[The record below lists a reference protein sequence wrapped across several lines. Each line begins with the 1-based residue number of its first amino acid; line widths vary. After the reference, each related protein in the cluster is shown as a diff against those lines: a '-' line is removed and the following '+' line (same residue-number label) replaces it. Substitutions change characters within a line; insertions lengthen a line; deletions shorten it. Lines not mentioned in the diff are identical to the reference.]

1 MRFAHVFG
9 ALTAVFLIAQ
19 SGMAQSAADGE
30 TAGQPPVSHGTA
42 RLIVKLRPASD
53 EPVRAQ
59 ALAAADGASRRVSAL
74 GQRTGLAERLSRSLG
89 GDLSMIL
96 LDKPLADAELE
107 SALTLLRA
115 DPEVEFVEIDQRRYA
130 QAVPTDPMYVDQWYL
145 QADQPSAVNFT
156 AAWDLTTGRPDTVIA
171 VLDTGVRFDHPD
183 LGRDGIDPGGR
194 LVPGYDFVSGES
206 AGSFVSANDGNGWD
220 ADASDPGDW
229 VRNEDPAGPLANC
242 DEHDSSW
249 HGTRVAGMLG
259 AITDNNT
266 GIAGG
271 IWNTRILP
279 VRVLGKCGGYDSD
292 IIAGMRWAAGL
303 SVPGAPANP
312 TPAKILNLSLGGT
325 GNCSSS
331 YRQTITALTAAGVL
345 VVAAAGNT
353 DGEAVE
359 TPANCAGVL
368 AVAGLRQVGSKVGY
382 SSLGPEV
389 GIAAP
394 AGNCV
399 NLGAGQPCLFAL
411 TTTSNTGLTV
421 PGLYTYRASIGTS
434 FSAPIVAAIAGLM
447 HAVNGELANSEM
459 IARIKSGARPF
470 PAPDPAIPTCPT
482 LDSLTAQCNCT
493 TTTCGAGMADAPGAV
508 SEALRPI
515 ARIVEPG
522 NGRAGET
529 ITLDGSTSGAARG
542 RGITSYAWS
551 VSGGMAE
558 IVGTSTAATARLQIS
573 AAGPVGVLLTVTDDV
588 GAEDY
593 AGVTVN
599 AAAAASGGGGGG
611 LIHPLL
617 LVILLAAG
625 LSRRRQPVHR

>member
-30 TAGQPPVSHGTA
+30 TARQPPVSHGTA

-59 ALAAADGASRRVSAL
+59 ALAATDGASRRVSAL

-331 YRQTITALTAAGVL
+331 YRQTITALTTAGVL

-470 PAPDPAIPTCPT
+470 PAPDPAIPTCPA

-515 ARIVEPG
+515 ARIVAPG

>member
-30 TAGQPPVSHGTA
+30 TARQPPVSHGTA

-59 ALAAADGASRRVSAL
+59 ALAATDGASRRVSAL

-206 AGSFVSANDGNGWD
+206 AGSFVSANDGNEWD

-271 IWNTRILP
+271 IWNARILP

-470 PAPDPAIPTCPT
+470 PAPDPAIPTCPA

-515 ARIVEPG
+515 ARIVAPG

>member
-9 ALTAVFLIAQ
+9 ALTAVFLVAQ
-19 SGMAQSAADGE
+19 SGMAQSAADGK
-30 TAGQPPVSHGTA
+30 TTRQPPVSDGTA

-59 ALAAADGASRRVSAL
+59 VLAAADGASRRVSAL

-89 GDLSMIL
+89 GDMSVVL
-96 LDKPLADAELE
+96 LDKPLAGTELE
-107 SALTLLRA
+107 TALASLRA

-130 QAVPTDPMYVDQWYL
+130 QAVPTDPLYTDQWYL
-145 QADQPSAVNFT
+145 QSEQESAVNFT
-156 AAWDLTTGRPDTVIA
+156 AAWDLTTGITDTVVA

-194 LVPGYDFVSGES
+194 LLPGYDFVSGES
-206 AGSFVSANDGNGWD
+206 VSSFVAANDGNGWD

-229 VRNEDPAGPLANC
+229 VRDEDPAGPLADC

-249 HGTRVAGMLG
+249 HGTRVAGMVG

-271 IWNTRILP
+271 VWNARILP

-303 SVPGAPANP
+303 SVPGAPTNP
-312 TPAKILNLSLGGT
+312 TPAKVLNLSLGGT
-325 GNCSSS
+325 GNCNSS
-331 YRQTITALTAAGVL
+331 YRQTITALTTAGVL

-470 PAPDPAIPTCPT
+470 PDPDPAVPTCPA

-515 ARIVEPG
+515 ARVVDPG
-522 NGRAGET
+522 SARAGET

-542 RGITSYAWS
+542 RRVSSYAWS
-551 VSGGMAE
+551 VSGGVAE
-558 IVGTSTAATARLQIS
+558 IIGTSTAATATLQIS
-573 AAGPVGVLLTVTDDV
+573 AAGPVSVLLTVADDV

-593 AGVTVN
+593 AVVTVN
-599 AAAAASGGGGGG
+599 AAASGGGGGG
-611 LIHPLL
+611 VIHPLL

-625 LSRRRQPVHR
+625 LRRRRQPVRR

>member
-30 TAGQPPVSHGTA
+30 TARQPPVSHGTA

-59 ALAAADGASRRVSAL
+59 ALAATDGASRRVSAL

-447 HAVNGELANSEM
+447 RAVNGELANSEM

-470 PAPDPAIPTCPT
+470 PAPDPAIPTCPA

-515 ARIVEPG
+515 ARIVAPG

>member
-30 TAGQPPVSHGTA
+30 TARQPPVSHGTA

-59 ALAAADGASRRVSAL
+59 ALAATDGASRRVSAL

-421 PGLYTYRASIGTS
+421 PGLYTYRTSIGTS

-447 HAVNGELANSEM
+447 RAVNGELANSEM

-470 PAPDPAIPTCPT
+470 PAPDPAIPTCPA

-515 ARIVEPG
+515 ARIVAPG

>member
-30 TAGQPPVSHGTA
+30 TARQPPVSHGTA

-271 IWNTRILP
+271 IWNARILP

-331 YRQTITALTAAGVL
+331 YRQTITALTTAGVL

-421 PGLYTYRASIGTS
+421 PGLYTYRTSIGTS

-447 HAVNGELANSEM
+447 RAVNGELANSEM

-470 PAPDPAIPTCPT
+470 PAPDPAIPTCPA

-515 ARIVEPG
+515 ARIVAPG

>member
-1 MRFAHVFG
+1 MRFARVFG
-9 ALTAVFLIAQ
+9 ALAAGLLIAQ
-19 SGMAQSAADGE
+19 SVIAQSAPDGE
-30 TAGQPPVSHGTA
+30 TARQPPVSDATA
-42 RLIVKLRPASD
+42 RLIVKLRPAGD
-53 EPVRAQ
+53 ERLRGQ
-59 ALAAADGASRRVSAL
+59 ALAGADGASSRVSAL
-74 GQRTGLAERLSRSLG
+74 GQRTGLGQRLSRSLG
-89 GDLSMIL
+89 GDMSVVL
-96 LDKPLADAELE
+96 LDKPLAGTELAT
-107 SALTLLRA
+107 ALASLRA

-130 QAVPTDPMYVDQWYL
+130 QAVPTDPLYADQWYL

-183 LGRDGIDPGGR
+183 LGRYGIDPGGR
-194 LVPGYDFVSGES
+194 LLPGYDFVSGES
-206 AGSFVSANDGNGWD
+206 ASSFVSANDGNGWD

-229 VRNEDPAGPLANC
+229 VRDEDPAGPLADC

-266 GIAGG
+266 GIAGA
-271 IWNTRILP
+271 IWNARILP

-303 SVPGAPANP
+303 SAPGAPANP

-325 GNCSSS
+325 SNCSSS

-353 DGEAVE
+353 DGLAVE
-359 TPANCAGVL
+359 TPANCTGVL

-411 TTTSNTGLTV
+411 TTTSNTGLTL

-447 HAVNGELANSEM
+447 HGVNSELSSNEM

-470 PAPDPAIPTCPT
+470 PAPDPAIPTCPA

-493 TTTCGAGMADAPGAV
+493 ATTCGAGMADAPGAV
-508 SEALRPI
+508 SEALRPV
-515 ARIVEPG
+515 ARIVDPG
-522 NGRAGET
+522 NARVGET
-529 ITLDGSTSGAARG
+529 ITLDGSASAAARG
-542 RGITSYAWS
+542 RSVTGYAWN
-551 VSGGMAE
+551 VSGGTAE
-558 IVGTSTAATARLQIS
+558 ITGTSTAATATLQIL

-588 GAEDY
+588 GAQDN

-599 AAAAASGGGGGG
+599 VAAAASGGGGGG
-611 LIHPLL
+611 LMHPLL

-625 LSRRRQPVHR
+625 LRRGRQPAHG

>member
-30 TAGQPPVSHGTA
+30 TARQPPVSHGTA

-59 ALAAADGASRRVSAL
+59 ALAATDGASRRVSAL

-89 GDLSMIL
+89 GDMSMIL

-194 LVPGYDFVSGES
+194 LVPGYDFVSRES

-271 IWNTRILP
+271 IWNARILP

-331 YRQTITALTAAGVL
+331 YRQTITALTTAGVL

-515 ARIVEPG
+515 ARIVAPG

>member
-30 TAGQPPVSHGTA
+30 TARQPPVSHGTA

-59 ALAAADGASRRVSAL
+59 ALAATDGASRRVSAL

-271 IWNTRILP
+271 IWNARILP

-331 YRQTITALTAAGVL
+331 YRQTITALTTAGVL

-421 PGLYTYRASIGTS
+421 PGLYTYRTSIGTS

-447 HAVNGELANSEM
+447 RAVNGELANSEM

-470 PAPDPAIPTCPT
+470 PAPDPAIPTCPA

-515 ARIVEPG
+515 ARIVAPG

>member
-551 VSGGMAE
+551 VSGGIAE

>member
-30 TAGQPPVSHGTA
+30 TARQPPVSHGTA

-59 ALAAADGASRRVSAL
+59 ALAATDGASRRVSAL

-331 YRQTITALTAAGVL
+331 YRQTITALTTAGVL

-421 PGLYTYRASIGTS
+421 PGLYTYRTSIGTS

-447 HAVNGELANSEM
+447 RAVNGELANSEM

-470 PAPDPAIPTCPT
+470 PAPDPAIPTCPA

-515 ARIVEPG
+515 ARIVAPG